1 MSLIPWSRRD
11 IIPTQFRTLRDE
23 LDEFFSPLFES
34 VPSYGTGQLRT
45 FIPLVDVREDEQNVT
60 VTAELP
66 GVDKQDVDIQI
77 DGEVLT
83 IRGERREEHTFSSH
97 PQAGG
102 QGQQGQAASQGQ
114 GQSGMTTGQGQQGQ
128 QSQGQQGQQSRVQP
142 TSRGQSAAPSSRAA
156 ASGRIEASGRGDNW
170 WRREISYG
178 AFVRRIT
185 LPCEVDPSKTEA
197 GMQNGVLTI
206 QMAKASGSRSK
217 SIKIQ

>member
-114 GQSGMTTGQGQQGQ
+114 QGQGQQTQ
-128 QSQGQQGQQSRVQP
+128 VQP
-142 TSRGQSAAPSSRAA
+142 TSRGQSAATSSRAA

-206 QMAKASGSRSK
+206 QMGKASGSRSK